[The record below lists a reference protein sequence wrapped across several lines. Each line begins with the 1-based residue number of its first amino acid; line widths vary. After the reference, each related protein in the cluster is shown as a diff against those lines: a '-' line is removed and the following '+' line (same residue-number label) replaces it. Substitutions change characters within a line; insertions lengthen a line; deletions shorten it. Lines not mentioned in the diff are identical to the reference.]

1 MGISLEFD
9 FTAEGPLFDGT
20 LADGVDQAMQDI
32 NEVIAQEGVN
42 LIQQR
47 LRTVLQHPSGRY
59 ASNIQTERSSETT
72 LITDGGM
79 VYGPWLEGVGSRNAT
94 SRFKGYATFRQVAPE
109 IEKMSQQLA
118 EAALE
123 QRIGGL
129 L

>member
-1 MGISLEFD
+1 MSISISFD
-9 FTAEGPLFDGT
+9 FNAEGPLFDGT
-20 LADGVDQAMQDI
+20 LADEVEAAMQDI
-32 NEVIAQEGVN
+32 DEAVAQEGVN

-47 LRTVLQHPSGRY
+47 LHSVLQHPSGRY
-59 ASNIQTERSSETT
+59 VSNIQTERKSETN

-109 IEKMSQQLA
+109 VEKLSQQIA